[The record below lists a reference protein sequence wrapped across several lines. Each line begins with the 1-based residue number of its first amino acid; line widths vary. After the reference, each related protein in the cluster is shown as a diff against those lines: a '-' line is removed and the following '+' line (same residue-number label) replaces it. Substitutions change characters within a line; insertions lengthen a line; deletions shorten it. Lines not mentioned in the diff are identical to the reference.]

1 MIANAFFSVVLRKRL
16 IKFRSLV
23 ISVGFKSAEFE
34 RFQNF
39 LCLELENEGL
49 ATFQLGNQLSCIS

>member
-39 LCLELENEGL
+39 LCLELFHIAGKRR
-49 ATFQLGNQLSCIS
+49 ISNVSVG